1 MYADAPKALL
11 TSKTEGFPSL
21 LQRVR
26 PVTEAMINDPA
37 PRSWLSWRRNPQA
50 WGYRIL
56 KQIDKER

>member
-37 PRSWLSWRRNPQA
+37 PRSWLSWRRNPQEC
-50 WGYRIL
+50 YRLL